1 MNSNNGFLKP
11 LCVAVSAVALDQYVM
26 KETDFK
32 RSLVFGSAVGVGS
45 YLSEIVAPHIT
56 PDIPQLNFASSMYNE
71 KKVGER
77 IVELAS
83 SAVSVFAVNKY
94 LLRNDI
100 YKDEMMIRMG
110 LIVASDVI
118 GTYASEYIDSKPLTY
133 LE

>member
-1 MNSNNGFLKP
+1 
-11 LCVAVSAVALDQYVM
+11 
-26 KETDFK
+26 
-32 RSLVFGSAVGVGS
+32 
-45 YLSEIVAPHIT
+45 
-56 PDIPQLNFASSMYNE
+56 MYNE

-83 SAVSVFAVNKY
+83 SAVSVFVVNKY

-100 YKDEMMIRMG
+100 YRDEMMIRMG